1 MLLVSQAMLWVVVL
15 LLAVAVLA
23 LARQVGVLHERLAPV
38 GALAMG
44 RGPQPGEA
52 APKIAARTLA
62 DGTLNIG
69 SPLFHSGQQRMQ
81 LLFFVAPNC
90 PVCKNL
96 LPTAKDFAH
105 TEALDLILVGDGD
118 ADEHRVMADRFGILH
133 ERFVNAPEV
142 GRAYQVGK
150 LPYAVLISELGIIV
164 AQGLVNT
171 REHLESLVVAHETG
185 LRSVQDYL
193 NQRKSTES
201 KLTSRERKVGEKHV

>member
-1 MLLVSQAMLWVVVL
+1 MLIVSQALLWIVVL

-23 LARQVGVLHERLAPV
+23 LARQVGVLHERIAPV

-52 APKIAARTLA
+52 APKISARTLA
-62 DGTLNIG
+62 GGSLNIG
-69 SPLFHSGQQRMQ
+69 GPLRTGAMQ
-81 LLFFVAPNC
+81 LLFFVAPTC

-96 LPTAKDFAH
+96 LPTTKAFAQ
-105 TEALDLILVGDGD
+105 TEGIDLVLIGDGD
-118 ADEHRVMADRFGILH
+118 ADEHRAMADRFGISH
-133 ERFVNAPEV
+133 DQFVNAPEV

-185 LRSVQDYL
+185 LRSVQEYL
-193 NQRKSTES
+193 NARKSRTQEN
-201 KLTSRERKVGEKHV
+201 EKHA